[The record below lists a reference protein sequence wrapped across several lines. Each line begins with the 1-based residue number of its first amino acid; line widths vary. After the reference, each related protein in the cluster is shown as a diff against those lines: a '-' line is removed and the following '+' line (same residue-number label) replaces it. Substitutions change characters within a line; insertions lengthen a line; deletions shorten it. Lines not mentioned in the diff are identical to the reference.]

1 MPRQKDVALPADAQG
16 EHDGNDDTRVKQGDA
31 RRQIGERSAHGA
43 GRQWTDRK
51 WTDRGQAT
59 RQGS

>member
-1 MPRQKDVALPADAQG
+1 MPRHKDIALPADAEG
-16 EHDGNDDTRVKQGDA
+16 EHDGNDDTRVKQRHG

-43 GRQWTDRK
+43 GRQWTGRQ

-59 RQGS
+59 RQAS